1 MRVEKKTVRKLKTL
15 VLSIMAIAC
24 LLCAAGALV
33 CRLKYPARSQT
44 MPNPVEQLAAK
55 EADEEFDVVVFSD
68 IANNYKT
75 MKLEL
80 EAVNATNADFAICNG
95 DLVKYGSSAH
105 RFSYVQRQLLK
116 TIKMPLFII
125 PGNHDDTPEV
135 GFQRYRDFF
144 GPERQYWNYADTLFV
159 SINTGKKS
167 FDEIESRFLKATLEQ
182 ERAKFRRC
190 VLIMHCP
197 PVDLRPNQKSHCLED
212 ETQIKALEDLVKEHH
227 IDMIVTSH
235 IHWYLEGT
243 FAGAPIFHTPSGGQ
257 HVRDPEN
264 PNFGYV
270 LMSFKKDGGILLKH
284 MDVASERGRS
294 AEYCFIVISERFPK
308 IACTGLTVFVAIS
321 AIVFLSKRKTEMS
334 QDVK

>member
-1 MRVEKKTVRKLKTL
+1 MRLEKKTVSKRKTL
-15 VLSIMAIAC
+15 ALSIIAFAG
-24 LLCAAGALV
+24 LLCAAGAFA
-33 CRLKYPARSQT
+33 CRLKYPAHSQT

-95 DLVKYGSSAH
+95 DLVKYGSSAI

-135 GFQRYRDFF
+135 GFQRYHDFF

-212 ETQIKALEDLVKEHH
+212 ENQIKALEDLVKEHH

-243 FAGAPIFHTPSGGQ
+243 FAGAHIFHTPSGGQ

-284 MDVASERGRS
+284 MDVASERGRG

-308 IACTGLTVFVAIS
+308 IACTGLTVFVAVS
-321 AIVFLSKRKTEMS
+321 AIVFLSKRKTKMS

>member
-15 VLSIMAIAC
+15 VLSIMAIAG

-33 CRLKYPARSQT
+33 CRLKYPASAQT

-135 GFQRYRDFF
+135 GFQRYHDFF

-227 IDMIVTSH
+227 IDMI
-235 IHWYLEGT
+235 
-243 FAGAPIFHTPSGGQ
+243 
-257 HVRDPEN
+257 PEN

-294 AEYCFIVISERFPK
+294 AEYCFIVVSERFPK
-308 IACTGLTVFVAIS
+308 IACTGLTVFVAVS
-321 AIVFLSKRKTEMS
+321 AIAFLSKRKTEMS